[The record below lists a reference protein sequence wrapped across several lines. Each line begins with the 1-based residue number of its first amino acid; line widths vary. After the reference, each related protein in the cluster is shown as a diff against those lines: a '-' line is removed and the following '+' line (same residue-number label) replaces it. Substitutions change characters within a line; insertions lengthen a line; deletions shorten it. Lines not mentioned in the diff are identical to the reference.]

1 MTEAGKWGPKQLY
14 GFINGWV
21 PGILINMRC
30 NNDGKFLTNGGDT
43 KNITFYVTMYAAKRQ
58 GKHFNL
64 SAVLTYGF
72 TFHLDHPYPE
82 YFDNIKDSQWLLLF

>member
-21 PGILINMRC
+21 PVILINVRC

-82 YFDNIKDSQWLLLF
+82 YFDNIQDSQWLLLF